1 MDIEAV
7 VFDKDGTL
15 LDFDAFWIEI
25 SKCVINDIKEKL
37 GAENVPNEKL
47 LSAIGVSG
55 TEADEN
61 GLLCKGTYEEIGLA
75 FCGVLKEYKI
85 DIDCAEAV
93 RLTEASFVEN
103 ADAGE
108 VKAACDN
115 IRDVLLRAKEGGRK
129 LLVVTMDNPEITRK
143 CLCRLGIDDLFDEIY
158 TDDGNFPPKPDP
170 QCIREFSASYG
181 IPPEKMVMVGDTM
194 TDILFA
200 RAAGM
205 SVIYVGKSESV
216 GKKADAALSDIS
228 HIFEVIGEEK
238 A

>member
-25 SKCVINDIKEKL
+25 SKCVIKDIKEKL

-47 LSAIGVSG
+47 LSAIGVNG
-55 TEADEN
+55 MEADEN

-115 IRDVLLRAKEGGRK
+115 IRDVLLRAKDGGRK
-129 LLVVTMDNPEITRK
+129 LLVVTTDNPKITRK

-158 TDDGNFPPKPDP
+158 TDDGIIPPKPDP
-170 QCIREFSASYG
+170 QCVKEFSASCG
-181 IPPEKMVMVGDTM
+181 IPPEKMVMVGDTI

-205 SVIYVGKSESV
+205 RVIYVGKSESV
-216 GKKADAALSDIS
+216 GEKADAALSDIS

>member
-55 TEADEN
+55 AEADEN

-75 FCGVLKEYKI
+75 IYGVLKEYK
-85 DIDCAEAV
+85 DDTDCAETV
-93 RLTEASFVEN
+93 RLVEKSYTEN

-129 LLVVTMDNPEITRK
+129 LLVVTTDNAEITHK

-158 TDDGNFPPKPDP
+158 TDDGNFPPKPCPD
-170 QCIREFSASYG
+170 CIKIFSASYG
-181 IPPEKMVMVGDTM
+181 IPPEKMVMVGDTI

-216 GKKADAALSDIS
+216 GEKADAALSDIS